1 MSTHI
6 YDAVRIPKSS
16 ILEYT
21 VIARK
26 YAKDAIEAII
36 DEAKK
41 LTAMIDASC
50 AIEIRDPDRHPWRTI
65 SEEAYNVISWYW
77 SILDNCAVTKLREE
91 EKKLLMDYM
100 ASAGIT
106 DPEAL
111 YKFLKACSFS
121 MAGQYEFQ
129 FYEIPEAPFTVMRWR
144 NLPSSV
150 QEAIYDTYPDFCFQ
164 DQSEAPCLKSQ
175 NKEFGAYVESRLDMI
190 DELAPEMRRR
200 IMQLV
205 ADGYYQERERLWDKL
220 TAEEFTISTSALRY
234 PFLTTQEKIKYTR
247 AILLRKYKEEEKK

>member
-6 YDAVRIPKSS
+6 YNAVRIPKSS

-21 VIARK
+21 AIARK
-26 YAKDAIEAII
+26 YAKDATADIINEAT
-36 DEAKK
+36 K
-41 LTAMIDASC
+41 LTAATDASC
-50 AIEIRDPDRHPWRTI
+50 AIEIRDLNRHPWRTI

-111 YKFLKACSFS
+111 YKFLRACSFS
-121 MAGQYEFQ
+121 MAGQHEFQ
-129 FYEIPEAPFTVMRWR
+129 FYEIPEASFTVMRWSS
-144 NLPSSV
+144 LPNSV
-150 QEAIYDTYPDFCFQ
+150 QKAIYDTYPDFCFQ
-164 DQSEAPCLKSQ
+164 DQSEAPDLKSQ
-175 NKEFGAYVESRLDMI
+175 NRAFGEYVESRLDMI
-190 DELAPEMRRR
+190 DELVPEMRRR

-234 PFLTTQEKIKYTR
+234 PFLTTQEKIKCTR
-247 AILLRKYKEEEKK
+247 AILLRKHKEEEEK